1 MNVFTKI
8 LTYRNIFSL
17 GLILFFSTQLFS
29 QLLWEISGNGLKQ
42 KSYLYGTL
50 HVAPAKEFYLNPNVN
65 KIMKSCD
72 VLALEIVVKLKDAIA
87 MAPMMV
93 LENGKNM
100 QDYLSPEEYARF
112 KDYCLNTVKM
122 KEKKFRRYERLKPFF
137 VSSDLLIQQL
147 GKIKSVEKELEKM
160 AKKNKMSVLGLET
173 IEVQM
178 QTIGS
183 MTVEDGYKQLMRDLG
198 TEMTEFRK
206 LFTEYKKEN
215 LTALLDMMA
224 KSDADTPGFTE
235 AFLNVR
241 NRNWIPVIENL
252 IKDKSSFIAV
262 GAAYLPGEEG
272 VINLL
277 KKQGYELK
285 AIR

>member
-1 MNVFTKI
+1 MNNLLKT
-8 LTYRNIFSL
+8 LSYRLIFSFL
-17 GLILFFSTQLFS
+17 LLSLSSSNFHS
-29 QLLWEISGNGLKQ
+29 QLLWEISGNGLER

-50 HVAPAKEFYLNPNVN
+50 HVAPAKEFYMNPNVVKVIQN
-65 KIMKSCD
+65 CD

-93 LENGKNM
+93 LENGKNI
-100 QDYLSPEEYARF
+100 QDYLNPEEYARF
-112 KDYCLNTVKM
+112 RDYCLNTIKM
-122 KEKKFRRYERLKPFF
+122 KEKKFKRYDRLKPFF
-137 VSSDLLIQQL
+137 VSSDLLMQQL

-160 AKKNKMSVLGLET
+160 AKKNKMSVVGLET

-178 QTIGS
+178 QTLNS
-183 MTVEDGYKQLMRDLG
+183 MPVEAGYMQLMRDLG
-198 TEMTEFRK
+198 TEMTEFRR

-215 LTALLDMMA
+215 LSALLEMME
-224 KSDADTPGFTE
+224 KSEGDTPGFTE
-235 AFLNVR
+235 AFLNIR
-241 NRNWIPVIENL
+241 NRNWIPEIDKM
-252 IKDKSSFIAV
+252 IKDKSAFIAV
-262 GAAYLPGEEG
+262 GAAHLPGEEG